1 MIIVELNKQVVFVYP
16 KKLVEKINK
25 IVQKKLSLKG
35 NFNLS
40 LAIVSP
46 AKIRQFNR
54 IYRKK
59 DYVTD
64 VLSFEDNDKINK
76 AIFIGEILIC
86 LVQAKKQ
93 AKEKK
98 HSVQQEFITLYLHG
112 LLHLFGYDH
121 LKKAEAEMMETLE
134 QKILNQIY

>member
-76 AIFIGEILIC
+76 AIFIGEIDLPC
-86 LVQAKKQ
+86 SGQKTSKRKKTFSS
-93 AKEKK
+93 ARIYYII
-98 HSVQQEFITLYLHG
+98 STWVASFIRL
-112 LLHLFGYDH
+112 
-121 LKKAEAEMMETLE
+121 
-134 QKILNQIY
+134 